1 MSTESNHSPE
11 FELQVVF
18 LDGINKGEVR
28 NFDSGVISFGRSPD
42 CSVVLYRAS
51 LTVSRVH
58 TRIIQKDNALYLE
71 NSSANGSY
79 VNGTREQNVKLAS
92 GDVITFSESGPKI
105 RIIYRLLENQSSD
118 NSHQKIHIQYASFNQ
133 SFQQDF
139 VVIGSNPDCDFEVD
153 HFLVSPQHAILYYSD
168 GELFIGH
175 ATEANHILVNSRA
188 ITEKTKLANNDSI
201 ELNID
206 GPRFKYLGSG
216 KLIHQ
221 NDHPDTT
228 LSPRG
233 NEEMRTYIIPA
244 PKPSM
249 LRNYKSTFAK
259 KNKKS

>member
-1 MSTESNHSPE
+1 MNTESNNSPE
-11 FELQVVF
+11 FELQIVF
-18 LDGINKGEVR
+18 LDGINKGDVK

-42 CSVVLYRAS
+42 CSVVLHRAS

-58 TRIIQKDNALYLE
+58 TRIIQKDNAFYLE
-71 NSSANGSY
+71 NSSANGSF
-79 VNGTREQNVKLAS
+79 VNGIREQNMKLTS
-92 GDVITFSESGPKI
+92 GDVIAFSESGPKI
-105 RIIYRLLENQSSD
+105 RIIYRLLEDHCSTGN
-118 NSHQKIHIQYASFNQ
+118 HQKIHLQYASHNQ
-133 SFQQDF
+133 SFLQDF

-175 ATEANHILVNSRA
+175 ATELNKILVNSRD
-188 ITEKTKLANNDSI
+188 IQEKTRLAVNDSI

-249 LRNYKSTFAK
+249 LRNYKATFSK
-259 KNKKS
+259 KNKKP